1 MNIDETV
8 SGLVLELRRGNDG
21 SLGPAA
27 DFGAPALADCRGPVA
42 GHAVAGLGLRLCF
55 CDGFVRGVFQ

>member
-21 SLGPAA
+21 SLGPFA
-27 DFGAPALADCRGPVA
+27 DFGAPGLANCRCSVSGYVVV
-42 GHAVAGLGLRLCF
+42 GGGVRLCF
-55 CDGFVRGVFQ
+55 RDGFVRGVFQ